1 MSEQKLSFI
10 LKPQVNL
17 SCPSG
22 SRMWLICGCAFLC
35 VFQSAIGD
43 SGMSLTTAFAAFLSS
58 LLVELLLTWR
68 EFGPAKIMDGSS
80 AATAMILCLLL
91 PNQIHPVYA
100 ALGVIFAVVVV
111 KYSFGGLGANW
122 LNPALAGWLFI
133 RLSWPHA
140 FTNAFKN
147 SSDAIS
153 ELSVTSVPSMMG
165 NRITDFLNNSILSI
179 TSAQLPSGYIDL
191 FFNKDPG
198 IMADR
203 GIFFLL
209 AGTVVIT
216 AAGINR
222 GWIPLVFLA
231 VYGFLVRLA
240 GNPGLYWEGDMLYGF
255 FSGGTIAAAFILAA
269 EPASS
274 AKLKTGVLI
283 TVVIAAVLS
292 WFLRYKC
299 MEFYGCFFALAVVN
313 CITPLVRHAEEIL
326 FLSRNECGKFQENIK

>member
-1 MSEQKLSFI
+1 MSDQKLSFI
-10 LKPQVNL
+10 LKPQINL
-17 SCPSG
+17 SCPS
-22 SRMWLICGCAFLC
+22 SARMWLICGCAFLC

-43 SGMSLTTAFAAFLSS
+43 GGISLTTAFAAFLSS
-58 LLVELLLTWR
+58 LLVEFLLTWR

-100 ALGVIFAVVVV
+100 TLGVIFAVVVV

-140 FTNAFKN
+140 FTNALKN

-153 ELSVTSVPSMMG
+153 ELSVTSGSSTMG
-165 NRITDFLNNSILSI
+165 NNITDFLNNSILSI
-179 TSAQLPSGYIDL
+179 TGAQLPSGYIDL
-191 FFNKDPG
+191 LFNNDPG

-222 GWIPLVFLA
+222 SWIPLVFLT

-240 GNPGLYWEGDMLYGF
+240 GNSELYWEGDLLYGF
-255 FSGGTIAAAFILAA
+255 FSGGIIAAAFILVA

-274 AKLKTGVLI
+274 AKLNTGVLL

-299 MEFYGCFFALAVVN
+299 MEFYGCFFALTVVN
-313 CITPLVRHAEEIL
+313 SITPLVRHAEELL
-326 FLSRNECGKFQENIK
+326 FLSCNGCGKFQENIK